1 MAVPESRQVTS
12 NHSCNAFLVDELLL
26 LPPAFPCFFR
36 LVFQCSIQM
45 SSLQSSSLTPPKE
58 NRSKHDLLS
67 KD

>member
-26 LPPAFPCFFR
+26 LPPAFPCLFL

-45 SSLQSSSLTPPKE
+45 SSLQSSSLTPQRKIGP
-58 NRSKHDLLS
+58 NMIC
-67 KD
+67 